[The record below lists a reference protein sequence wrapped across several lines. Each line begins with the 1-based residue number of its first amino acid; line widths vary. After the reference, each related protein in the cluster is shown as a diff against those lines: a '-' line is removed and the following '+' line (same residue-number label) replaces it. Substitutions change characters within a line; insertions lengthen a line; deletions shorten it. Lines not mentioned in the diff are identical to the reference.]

1 VFVKKIRPTD
11 VRRVFDGARRR
22 RTEEEEKE
30 KNAKISAL
38 LPFSFGFFFSLTTN
52 VSAQSN
58 NLHNFGDHNIA

>member
-38 LPFSFGFFFSLTTN
+38 LPFSVSSSL
-52 VSAQSN
+52 
-58 NLHNFGDHNIA
+58 F

>member
-1 VFVKKIRPTD
+1 

-30 KNAKISAL
+30 KNAKIS
-38 LPFSFGFFFSLTTN
+38 PSFFGFFFSLLTN
-52 VSAQSN
+52 VSSQSN

>member
-1 VFVKKIRPTD
+1 

-38 LPFSFGFFFSLTTN
+38 LPFSVSSSLLQQTYHPRATIFITL
-52 VSAQSN
+52 VT
-58 NLHNFGDHNIA
+58 IT

>member
-1 VFVKKIRPTD
+1 

>member
-1 VFVKKIRPTD
+1 

-38 LPFSFGFFFSLTTN
+38 LPFSVSSSL
-52 VSAQSN
+52 
-58 NLHNFGDHNIA
+58 F

>member
-11 VRRVFDGARRR
+11 VVRRVFDGARRR

-38 LPFSFGFFFSLTTN
+38 LPFSVSSSLLQQTYHPRATIFITL
-52 VSAQSN
+52 VT
-58 NLHNFGDHNIA
+58 IT

>member
-1 VFVKKIRPTD
+1 

-22 RTEEEEKE
+22 RTEEEEEKE

-38 LPFSFGFFFSLTTN
+38 PSFFGFFFSLTTN
-52 VSAQSN
+52 VSSQSN